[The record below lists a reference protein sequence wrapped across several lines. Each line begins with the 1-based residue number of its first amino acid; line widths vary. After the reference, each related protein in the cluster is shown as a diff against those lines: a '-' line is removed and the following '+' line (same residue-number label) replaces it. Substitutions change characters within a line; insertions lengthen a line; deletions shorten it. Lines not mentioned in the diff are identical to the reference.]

1 MLRAEATWSEKL
13 GPRHRC
19 QEIVRG
25 PWKAIVLPGCWG
37 SKMMLILALKALNP
51 KPLGFRVSLGFM
63 ISSPGVVGRAVLEL
77 HLGLDIRL
85 HPQEPL

>member
-1 MLRAEATWSEKL
+1 
-13 GPRHRC
+13 
-19 QEIVRG
+19 
-25 PWKAIVLPGCWG
+25 
-37 SKMMLILALKALNP
+37 MMLILALKALNP